1 MTSRR
6 VPVFVGDAGTPLAVE
21 VAFSTSEGAVSARLT
36 SAADVFFVFEAVVQ
50 RNDFDALR
58 KRQHLLVAFDALEDM
73 ALALLDQCS
82 KDPTRFQA
90 RLSVSQ
96 SHEPSVLQIIE
107 TNAFKHITHLA
118 LDFVQANDNAIKQHL
133 AALVDHF
140 SKESKLLATKL
151 MDTEA
156 DMSAKLRA
164 QESSAHALSLEL
176 ESLKISH
183 AEQASRLEL
192 QHSIQLSKERDAFL
206 KEKDG
211 LKDGFEKERRAL
223 VDRYE
228 EKIRS
233 ISSTSTSL
241 QTTTSQL
248 EARIAHL
255 DHALSSL
262 QNKHHHLEQEYSTA
276 KHDLAAGKQTNHHLS
291 IQNSDLERTVD
302 GLRKRVGD
310 LERISS
316 EREDSVRRLEKERVE
331 RESMKGRLEE
341 ALEECQRQKE
351 GLEEGF
357 RTATEEINK
366 GNEIIRKIQAD
377 LKSAKSKIKLKNVVA
392 LQQEKLLDERAS
404 IIEMHEKEL
413 ESLKGTVG
421 RMQKEAEEYKTRI
434 EELNKSVEEGKKIIG
449 ENTHV
454 IEWLHKQ
461 LNEEALNKPG
471 LGGYGRLD
479 FDKYGSTTARDVPI
493 SSSAPNQAT
502 GGILSGLR
510 EMHLNEPAINNNNT
524 NNTSPAA
531 ANKYT
536 PIRGVSP
543 HRAAT
548 AGAAFINK
556 KISPVRDTSSLNLAG
571 KSANATAAA
580 VSHLF
585 KENLYTGRVGGGVG
599 VGQQTGTTAVK
610 KSNYF

>member
-1 MTSRR
+1 SSR
-6 VPVFVGDAGTPLAVE
+6 PVFVGDAGTPLAVE

-96 SHEPSVLQIIE
+96 SHEPS
-107 TNAFKHITHLA
+107 
-118 LDFVQANDNAIKQHL
+118 ANDNAIKQHL

-140 SKESKLLATKL
+140 SKESKLLAKKL

-228 EKIRS
+228 EKVYRS

-248 EARIAHL
+248 EAH
-255 DHALSSL
+255 
-262 QNKHHHLEQEYSTA
+262 
-276 KHDLAAGKQTNHHLS
+276 
-291 IQNSDLERTVD
+291 

-310 LERISS
+310 LERIAS
-316 EREDSVRRLEKERVE
+316 EREDSVRRLEKERAE
-331 RESMKGRLEE
+331 REGMKGRLEE
-341 ALEECQRQKE
+341 VLEECQRQKE

-392 LQQEKLLDERAS
+392 LQQEKLLDERAVS
-404 IIEMHEKEL
+404 SKCTRKSWKPER
-413 ESLKGTVG
+413 TVG

-543 HRAAT
+543 HQ
-548 AGAAFINK
+548 N
-556 KISPVRDTSSLNLAG
+556 SPVRDTSSLNLAG